1 MKISFSK
8 RKIAAVFSAATFAF
22 ICSTSYANYACSGP
36 IQQVEV
42 GPGGDVN
49 ATFNFLNGG
58 GQWMH
63 VCNVNTQDASSVNPA
78 SCKSILS
85 VLLLAKATQ
94 QPVTVWFNNTTG
106 GCSFNAW
113 SNLSDYGWY
122 WGPSVGT

>member
-1 MKISFSK
+1 MNIQFL
-8 RKIAAVFSAATFAF
+8 RKKLVPTVSAFTLALA
-22 ICSTSYANYACSGP
+22 CVPSYANYACSGP

-49 ATFNFLNGG
+49 ATFNFANGG

-63 VCNVNTQDASSVNPA
+63 VCNVTTQDGSVGPA
-78 SCKSILS
+78 TCKSMLS
-85 VLLLAKATQ
+85 VLLLAKANQ
-94 QPVTVWFNNTTG
+94 QPVTVWFNNQVG

-122 WGPSVGT
+122 WGPSIGS